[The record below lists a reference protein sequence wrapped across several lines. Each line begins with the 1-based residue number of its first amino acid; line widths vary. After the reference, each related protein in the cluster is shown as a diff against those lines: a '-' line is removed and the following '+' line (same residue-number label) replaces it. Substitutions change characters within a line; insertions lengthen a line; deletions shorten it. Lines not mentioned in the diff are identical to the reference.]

1 MPGIELGPGNT
12 KMSDPA
18 SARKPFFIFMVMLG
32 KSFVFMTVVFPSVT
46 VLILMLPFPLE
57 FCEPM
62 II

>member
-1 MPGIELGPGNT
+1 MPDIELGSRSA

-18 SARKPFFIFMVMLG
+18 PARKPSLIFLVMLG
-32 KSFVFMTVVFPSVT
+32 KSFVLMTAIVPPVR
-46 VLILMLPFPLE
+46 VLILILPFPLE

>member
-1 MPGIELGPGNT
+1 MPGIELGSGSA

-18 SARKPFFIFMVMLG
+18 PARKPSLIFLVMLG
-32 KSFVFMTVVFPSVT
+32 KSFVLMTVIVPSVR
-46 VLILMLPFPLE
+46 VLILMLPFPLQ